1 MKKCI
6 LFLLFILGVSSYAQ
20 IPIEILSSPKSD
32 VDNTTAEVVSLY
44 SVGDTITFVQVDIM
58 SKEYKKS
65 FIPRISLTSKL
76 VAGKDSLSMRNII
89 ALKQGT
95 LEPTDDELLGLH
107 YWKDFKEN
115 ETYSCLVIYEGY
127 IKKGINTIS
136 ITSEDDNYYS
146 FKGIEIDNPFYKR
159 PSTYHIAYTT
169 ANVNLRDKP
178 SVQSDILGK
187 IGKGDILFLDILE
200 EVDGFY
206 KVHVLNSSKEG
217 YVSKKYVDLG
227 RTISKPTKGAF
238 QVLRNSGFNEPPK
251 AEIFNNTDLVL
262 SLTIGGKQYAFKP
275 RSKKK
280 IVLEPGLLYYMASAP
295 GVNPKF
301 GTQEFKKGDEY
312 TWEFIIVTHRF

>member
-107 YWKDFKEN
+107 YWKDFKEIN
-115 ETYSCLVIYEGY
+115 SSVSYTLSNLGIGTYCSQYDLDFTNVSGIKAYIACGFNPTTGIVFIMHVGEVPANTGILIKGTPGTYSVPL
-127 IKKGINTIS
+127 KNT
-136 ITSEDDNYYS
+136 NMYYS
-146 FKGIEIDNPFYKR
+146 NMFKGTLTAMTVPATEDGMKNYVLLGSDLLFHGSLGG
-159 PSTYHIAYTT
+159 STLT
-169 ANVNLRDKP
+169 ANRAYLQIP
-178 SVQSDILGK
+178 LSVVEGPANTR
-187 IGKGDILFLDILE
+187 GFVTLE
-200 EVDGFY
+200 ENSTTGIVYSKTMEAVDDGKTY
-206 KVHVLNSSKEG
+206 NLNGQQVTIPQKGLYIRNGKKV
-217 YVSKKYVDLG
+217 
-227 RTISKPTKGAF
+227 
-238 QVLRNSGFNEPPK
+238 
-251 AEIFNNTDLVL
+251 
-262 SLTIGGKQYAFKP
+262 
-275 RSKKK
+275 
-280 IVLEPGLLYYMASAP
+280 
-295 GVNPKF
+295 
-301 GTQEFKKGDEY
+301 
-312 TWEFIIVTHRF
+312 IIH

>member
-1 MKKCI
+1 MKKYI
-6 LFLLFILGVSSYAQ
+6 LFLLLTFSLGSFAQ
-20 IPIEILSSPKSD
+20 TPIEILKSPKSN
-32 VDNTTAEVVSLY
+32 VDGTIAEVVSLY
-44 SVGDTITFVQVDIM
+44 SVGDTLTFVQVDIL
-58 SKEYKKS
+58 SKEYKKT

-76 VAGKDSLSMRNII
+76 VAGKDSFSIHNIV

-95 LEPTDDELLGLH
+95 IEPTEDELLGLH

-115 ETYSCLVIYEGY
+115 ETYSCLVIYDGK
-127 IKKGINTIS
+127 IKKGIKTIS
-136 ITSEDDNYYS
+136 ITSDDENNYS
-146 FKGIEIDNPFYKR
+146 FEGVEIDNPLHKK

-169 ANVNLRDKP
+169 TNVNLREKP
-178 SVQSDILGK
+178 STQSDILEK

-200 EVDGFY
+200 ETDGFY

-227 RTISKPTKGAF
+227 KTISKPTKGAF
-238 QVLRNSGFNEPPK
+238 QVLRNSGYNEPPK
-251 AEIFNNTDLVL
+251 AEIYNNTDVVL
-262 SLTIGGKQYAFKP
+262 SLTIGGKHYSFKP